1 MASLIHQLDNRL
13 LTTAEIFYYFPDY
26 PTLLQTFLWQDYDHA
41 PEFPLFHKFMDFW
54 QRELDGRL
62 HSVRLSSAGV
72 IIPGS
77 YLTSDLGLPVL

>member
-1 MASLIHQLDNRL
+1 MAELIPQLHNRL

-26 PTLLQTFLWQDYDHA
+26 PTLLQTYLWQDYDRA

-54 QRELDGRL
+54 QRELDGKL

-72 IIPGS
+72 ILAGS
-77 YLTSDLGLPVL
+77 YRPCDLSLPIL